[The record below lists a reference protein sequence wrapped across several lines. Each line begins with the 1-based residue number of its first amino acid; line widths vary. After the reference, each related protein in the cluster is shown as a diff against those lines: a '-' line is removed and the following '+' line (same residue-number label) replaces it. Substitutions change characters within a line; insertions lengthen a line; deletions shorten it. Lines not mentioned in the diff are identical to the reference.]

1 MSNSSKHFYDFDRF
15 RIDATERVLL
25 SDGEIVTLTQKAFD
39 VLLALVERRGQIVSK
54 EELMELVWPDTFVE
68 EGNLSQNIYTLRKAL
83 GQTNDGQ
90 DFIKTIPKR
99 GYRFVSTVSEH
110 KEFQP
115 EVIPESPAARI
126 LPSKPAASNSVVVQF
141 PREHRATVRQP
152 VEESWRHS
160 ISRHKVLV
168 VTLAVLFLGSVG
180 SLIWLGNSSGWNLFT
195 NNSTGKLT
203 LTNLTTT
210 GNVAS
215 SAISPDGK
223 FVAYAVTETPQR
235 SSLWLMQLASL
246 NAQQIVA
253 PAELQYHAM
262 TFSPDGQFIYY
273 VARESQSPRTLF
285 KVSALGGASKK
296 LLDDVQTAISFSPD
310 GSRFVFRRAIDD
322 RREAV
327 LFIANADGSGVKE
340 LAAIKYPEGIGDPA
354 WSPDGKLIACAVG
367 QPDGNANNSV
377 IAVRAD
383 DGAIKPM
390 SAQRFRWIGQLAW
403 LPDSSAVMLVANQEP
418 TQTRQVWRLNYA
430 TGEVRRVTNDSNT
443 YNRLSLSADGKTIL
457 ASQIKQVTNVWMIP
471 RNEPQRAQQITFG
484 AGGYRGRLAW
494 TPDGRIVFD
503 SEAANAATIS
513 VMNAD
518 GSNQKL
524 LLGEQSNKAYTGRVH
539 VSPNGRYIVFASEAT
554 GTRNIW
560 RMNMDGGNLMQLTN
574 GDGEDS
580 PYCSPDGRWVVYT
593 RLERKGIDRPTIWRV
608 SIDGGEPQQ
617 LTHEFTSSP
626 AVSPDGKWIACGY
639 SAPNMPWGIALYT
652 FDGGAP
658 IKTFSHNAEG
668 FPLIR
673 WTHDSRF
680 LTYDDNPIGPAK
692 LWLQPVEGGEPK
704 LLTEFAS
711 DRIFGFDWSPDGER
725 LAVVRGLWAT
735 NIVLIKDFD
744 DFD

>member
-39 VLLALVERRGQIVSK
+39 VLLVLVERRGQIVSK

-68 EGNLSQNIYTLRKAL
+68 EGNLSQNIYTLRKVL

-110 KEFQP
+110 KELQP
-115 EVIPESPAARI
+115 EVTSESPAARN
-126 LPSKPAASNSVVVQF
+126 LPSKPATSNSVVVQF
-141 PREHRATVRQP
+141 PREHRAPVRQP
-152 VEESWRHS
+152 VEENWRQS
-160 ISRHKVLV
+160 ISRHKMLA

-180 SLIWLGNSSGWNLFT
+180 SLIWLGASSDWNLFS
-195 NNSTGKLT
+195 NGSTGKLT

-210 GNVAS
+210 GNVAC

-273 VARESQSPRTLF
+273 VAREPQLPRTLF
-285 KVSALGGASKK
+285 RVSVLGGASKK
-296 LLDDVQTAISFSPD
+296 LLDNVQTAISFSPN
-310 GSRFVFRRAIDD
+310 GSRFVFRRSLDG

-327 LFIANADGSGVKE
+327 LFAANADGSGEKE
-340 LAAIKYPEGIGDPA
+340 LASVKFPEGIGDPA
-354 WSPDGKLIACAVG
+354 WSPDGNIIACAIG
-367 QPDGNANNSV
+367 QADGSASASV
-377 IAVRAD
+377 VAVRAN

-403 LPDSSAVMLVANQEP
+403 MPDSSGVMMVASQDQN
-418 TQTRQVWRLNYA
+418 QTRQVWQLDYA
-430 TGEVRRVTNDSNT
+430 TGEVHRVTRDSNT

-457 ASQIKQVTNVWMIP
+457 VTQVKQVTNVWMIP
-471 RNEPQRAQQITFG
+471 RNEPQRAEQITFG

-494 TPDGRIVFD
+494 TPEGRIVFD
-503 SEAANAATIS
+503 SEAANATTIS

-524 LLGEQSNKAYTGRVH
+524 LLGEQPNKAYAGRVH
-539 VSPNGRYIVFASEAT
+539 VSPNGRYVVFASEAT
-554 GTRNIW
+554 GTRHIW
-560 RMNMDGGNLMQLTN
+560 RMDKDGSNLTQLTN

-580 PYCSPDGRWVVYT
+580 PYCSPDNRWVVYT

-608 SIDGGEPQQ
+608 SIDGGQPQQ
-617 LTHEFTSSP
+617 LTHEFTSNP
-626 AVSPDGKWIACGY
+626 AVSPDGKWVACGY
-639 SAPNMPWGIALYT
+639 SAPNTPWGLAIYP

-658 IKTFSHNAEG
+658 VKIFPHSIEG

-673 WTHDSRF
+673 WTPDSRF

-692 LWLQPVEGGEPK
+692 LWLQPLEGGEPK
-704 LLTEFAS
+704 LLAEFAS

-744 DFD
+744 